1 MANLPQMHCEL
12 IFTNVEQKNCL
23 FSDWK
28 VPVGKGE
35 IEEKK
40 FNLKGKLGLLI
51 LKKWFYCKQKPKTFK
66 NKIKIEKK
74 F

>member
-1 MANLPQMHCEL
+1 M
-12 IFTNVEQKNCL
+12 
-23 FSDWK
+23 
-28 VPVGKGE
+28 PVGKGK

-66 NKIKIEKK
+66 NQNREEILIKLFDFCDIVMLVE
-74 F
+74 